1 MKRILSLTFLV
12 AEFALST
19 SCNKS
24 SSTPAATA
32 PGANGSNSFTWVDGT
47 TTHNCDSAY
56 ASANFKTIFVYK
68 GGTASRFFFEIN
80 LTSLAVGNY
89 NVTSSGTNAIAY
101 IRPTSSS
108 TFQSV
113 AGGVQ
118 ITNNANNTLTGTGV
132 ASITLSERVTFT
144 FTNLPIR

>member
-1 MKRILSLTFLV
+1 MRRIFSLAFILASIVFT
-12 AEFALST
+12 T
-19 SCNKS
+19 SCTKS
-24 SSTPAATA
+24 NSTPATTT
-32 PGANGSNSFTWVDGT
+32 PGANGSNTFTWVDGT

-80 LTSLAVGNY
+80 LSSLAVGNY
-89 NVTSSGTNAIAY
+89 TVSGTGANAIAY
-101 IRPTSSS
+101 IRPANAT
-108 TFQSV
+108 TYQAV

-118 ITNNANNTLTGTGV
+118 ITANANNTITGTGV
-132 ASITLSERVTFT
+132 ASITTMERVNFT